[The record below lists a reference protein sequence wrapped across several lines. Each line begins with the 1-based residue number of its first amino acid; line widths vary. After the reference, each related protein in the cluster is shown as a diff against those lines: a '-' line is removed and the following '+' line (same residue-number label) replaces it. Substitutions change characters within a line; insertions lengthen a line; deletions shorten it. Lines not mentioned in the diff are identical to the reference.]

1 MDLIEPDAELAA
13 LDSLLEAARAGGFLL
28 LEAPAGQGKT
38 ALLHEL
44 RDRARSREMKVLSAT
59 AARLERDFPVGVVR
73 QLFEA
78 EFRPRIPRAQ
88 SDC

>member
-44 RDRARSREMKVLSAT
+44 RDRAR
-59 AARLERDFPVGVVR
+59 AAR
-73 QLFEA
+73 
-78 EFRPRIPRAQ
+78 
-88 SDC
+88 